1 MSRKN
6 PNNKWVFTTKRER
19 SHEILGTQ
27 GRNGDFFFFFFFEEE
42 EEMEMEMEMEENL
55 QVNPTHIWCC
65 QSVSQSVREKRET

>member
-27 GRNGDFFFFFFFEEE
+27 GRNGDFFFFLK
-42 EEMEMEMEMEENL
+42 MEMEP
-55 QVNPTHIWCC
+55 QVNPTHN
-65 QSVSQSVREKRET
+65 VNQSVRERERERET